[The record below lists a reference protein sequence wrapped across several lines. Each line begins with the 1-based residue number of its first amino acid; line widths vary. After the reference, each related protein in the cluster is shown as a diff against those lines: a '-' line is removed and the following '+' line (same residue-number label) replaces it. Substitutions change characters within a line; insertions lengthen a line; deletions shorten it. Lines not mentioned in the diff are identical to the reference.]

1 MLIKVINGVGGTF
14 HSVLILGIMKASSVL
29 VSRVKEIVAINGEVK
44 LNNPVTIS
52 YQRYNG
58 YNYTTKQHE
67 YVPTTV
73 QIREVYRYGTRGEV
87 RLSEGFN
94 YWRPTELTAKEC
106 EAILA
111 QLPS

>member
-1 MLIKVINGVGGTF
+1 
-14 HSVLILGIMKASSVL
+14 MKASSVL

-52 YQRYNG
+52 YQRYIG

-73 QIREVYRYGTRGEV
+73 QIREAKLDLV
-87 RLSEGFN
+87 RALITGDLLN
-94 YWRPTELTAKEC
+94 
-106 EAILA
+106 
-111 QLPS
+111 

>member
-1 MLIKVINGVGGTF
+1 
-14 HSVLILGIMKASSVL
+14 MKASSVL

-73 QIREVYRYGTRGEV
+73 QIREVYRNGKRGEV

-111 QLPS
+111 QLPN